1 MLAAFATAFS
11 IPPSPDTFAPTF
23 QRLSRR
29 FGNVQSRETS
39 ASSGDS
45 VLLIKLDL
53 EHWTFAFAIDSG
65 SILDNYRRWKHRLR
79 ISISGTHFE
88 GSFYTPPGGMEL
100 FTPFL
105 QIFQRTQNHRPL
117 EPENHSSF
125 SEIMHV
131 LTHQLFLKKAYHTYL
146 LIHTTGPTNRAQCP
160 RQPISYQPSL
170 RKSIHMVLS
179 NDPKLCTAHV
189 RCGLTA

>member
-1 MLAAFATAFS
+1 MLADCILNLS
-11 IPPSPDTFAPTF
+11 ISWYVCSNFPKAVNPLWKRAVARNFGLLWWFGVINLESTG
-23 QRLSRR
+23 LSRLPLTV
-29 FGNVQSRETS
+29 NQS
-39 ASSGDS
+39 
-45 VLLIKLDL
+45 
-53 EHWTFAFAIDSG
+53 
-65 SILDNYRRWKHRLR
+65 LDNYRRWKHRLR
-79 ISISGTHFE
+79 ISISGMHFE

-100 FTPFL
+100 FTPYL

-146 LIHTTGPTNRAQCP
+146 LIHTTGPTNRAQSP